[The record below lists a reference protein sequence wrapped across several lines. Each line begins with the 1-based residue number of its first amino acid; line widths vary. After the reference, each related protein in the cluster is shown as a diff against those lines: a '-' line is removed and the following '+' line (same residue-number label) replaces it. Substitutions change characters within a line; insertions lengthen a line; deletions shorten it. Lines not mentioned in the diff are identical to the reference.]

1 MKKKGLLKILLIV
14 SCLFIFTGCTSDFC
28 TSADKNNIKQYI
40 REQNEAVWTDEAKE
54 KYAGIESP
62 KVTEGEYVETYIQ
75 KKVKTEYK
83 KYNKSCFVDENY
95 ESEKGIKYEKKT
107 WKSAWKRGLMEGL
120 LVYPI
125 SMLILAFIKLFG
137 STGTAKFFAIILVS
151 LIVKLLTFLITIK
164 GSSQTQKLQEIQP
177 ELMDIQSKYQQATTQ
192 AEKQKYALQMQNIY
206 SKYHVNPLLMLLTP
220 FITLPLFIA
229 VWGAIKGITVLQEGT
244 FLGLSFAS
252 KLSSQVFKGNLF
264 GILMFVLMVAG
275 QFLSMKLPSWLA
287 AAKAKK
293 QGKPVNKQKMN
304 GMMIFMLA
312 LVLWTGFFL
321 PSAMALYWTVGSVF
335 SVIQT
340 LITNLIN
347 NNKRN
352 KGGRNYEKVYK

>member
-1 MKKKGLLKILLIV
+1 MKKRSLLKILLIV
-14 SCLFIFTGCTSDFC
+14 MCLFIFTGCTSDFC

-40 REQNEAVWTDEAKE
+40 REQNETVWTAEAQEAYSK
-54 KYAGIESP
+54 IESP
-62 KVTEGEYVETYIQ
+62 EQTESEYVETYIN
-75 KKVKTEYK
+75 KKVKSAYK
-83 KYNKSCFVDENY
+83 KYNKSCFVDKDY
-95 ESEKGIKYEKKT
+95 ESESGVKYEKKT
-107 WKSAWKRGLMEGL
+107 WKDAWKRGLMEGL

-137 STGTAKFFAIILVS
+137 ATGTAKFFAIVLVT
-151 LIVKLLTFLITIK
+151 LIVKILTFLITFR

-177 ELMDIQSKYQQATTQ
+177 ELNEINMKYQNATTQ
-192 AEKQKYALQMQNIY
+192 AEKQKYALQMQSIY
-206 SKYHVNPLLMLLTP
+206 SKYHINPLMMLLTP

-229 VWGAIKGITVLQEGT
+229 VWGAVKGITVLQEGT

-252 KLSSQVFKGNLF
+252 KLSNQVFHGNVF
-264 GILMFVLMVAG
+264 GIIMFLLMIAG
-275 QFLSMKLPSWLA
+275 QFLSMKLPQWLA

-293 QGKPVNKQKMN
+293 QGKPASKQKLN

-321 PSAMALYWTVGSVF
+321 PSAMALYWTVGAIF
-335 SVIQT
+335 NVIQT

-347 NNKRN
+347 SKR
-352 KGGRNYEKVYK
+352 KERGSRKYEKIYK